1 MHARLV
7 RFSLPPEKASVARSM
22 ADDLPARIAALPGC
36 RSVTVFGDDQEGQ
49 YGIFVL
55 WDSDVEANA
64 AALVIRPH
72 LQGHLQ
78 GNVRGAPEMRL
89 FPVLAST
96 GAPAVTA

>member
-7 RFSLPPEKASVARSM
+7 RFSLPPENASAARSL
-22 ADDLPARIAALPGC
+22 ADDLPGRIAALPGC
-36 RSVTVFGDDQEGQ
+36 RSVTVFGDEEDGE

-64 AALVIRPH
+64 AALGIAPQ
-72 LQGHLQ
+72 LKGHLE

-89 FPVLAST
+89 FPVLAAT
-96 GAPAVTA
+96 EAPAGPA